1 MSLLR
6 KQKTKNLFFARRK
19 VYYNITSTRE
29 NTSLLY
35 FYKVFTISQCLDWG
49 VKDLLPFTVFILQ
62 PSETALGNFNM

>member
-6 KQKTKNLFFARRK
+6 KQKKKNLFERRK

-35 FYKVFTISQCLDWG
+35 FYKVFTISQCLNWG

>member
-6 KQKTKNLFFARRK
+6 KQKKKEKSLFARRK
-19 VYYNITSTRE
+19 NITSTRE
-29 NTSLLY
+29 NTSHLY

-49 VKDLLPFTVFILQ
+49 VKDLLPFIVFILQ

>member
-6 KQKTKNLFFARRK
+6 KQKKKKEKSFFARRK
-19 VYYNITSTRE
+19 NITSTRE
-29 NTSLLY
+29 NTSPLY